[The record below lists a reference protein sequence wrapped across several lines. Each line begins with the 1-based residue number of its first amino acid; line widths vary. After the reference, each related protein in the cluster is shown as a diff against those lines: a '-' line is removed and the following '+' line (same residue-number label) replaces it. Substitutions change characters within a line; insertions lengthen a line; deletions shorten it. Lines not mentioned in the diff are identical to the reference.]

1 MMKRG
6 LFLTHINQIIF
17 WLDVGQRKM
26 TNEKDNK
33 IRNDKLEM
41 RNGFQRTNEKG
52 QMRNEEGGGN
62 RGDLL
67 I

>member
-26 TNEKDNK
+26 TNDKDNK

-41 RNGFQRTNEKG
+41 RNWKG
-52 QMRNEEGGGN
+52 QMRKTVK
-62 RGDLL
+62 
-67 I
+67 